1 MVLEEYLPFWNRLT
15 ERQKALLK
23 EKAKEAGFEKGMLVH
38 GGADGCSGL
47 LLVTS
52 GQLRVYM
59 ISDEGREMT
68 LYRLL
73 DRDICLFTGP
83 CMVRNLQ
90 FDVMVEAEQ
99 DSRVCMIPP
108 EVYKGL
114 MEESA
119 AVSNFT
125 NELMASRF
133 SDVMWLMD
141 QVLSKKMDGRL
152 AAFLLE
158 ESRLTGAREL
168 SITHEQI
175 ARHLGTAREVV
186 TRLLR
191 LFQTD
196 RLVKLTRGSVEL
208 LDEKGLEALAAASL
222 R

>member
-1 MVLEEYLPFWNRLT
+1 MMLEEYLPFWNRLT
-15 ERQKALLK
+15 ERQRALLK

-158 ESRLTGAREL
+158 EARLTGDREL

-196 RLVKLTRGSVEL
+196 SLVKLTRGSVEL
-208 LDEKGLEALAAASL
+208 LDERGLEALAAASL

>member
-1 MVLEEYLPFWNRLT
+1 MMLEEYLPFWNKLT
-15 ERQKALLK
+15 ESQRALLK
-23 EKAKEAGFEKGMLVH
+23 KNARKADFEKGRLVH

-47 LLVTS
+47 LLVTE
-52 GQLRVYM
+52 GQLRVFM
-59 ISDEGREMT
+59 ISDEGRELT

-99 DSRVCMIPP
+99 ASRICMIPP

-158 ESRLTGAREL
+158 EARLTGEREL

-186 TRLLR
+186 TRLLK